1 MNSKEDFKKAQENA
15 EKMLKKVAAR
25 SSSNFKL
32 SIEHIYK
39 VLNEQ
44 LTTKDKLDYLRIE
57 LSELLQFKIEIRERI
72 EKENSISNQINF
84 FYPEEEM
91 IKEVEQFIRRMIQ
104 DYESIEKLEA
114 LESEE
119 KLTLK
124 QQILLIEALGL
135 LDNQHIKG
143 LDTSKKAKL
152 FAALLNRH
160 EQNIRELLTYLGGA
174 KKDLKPKLIVNNES
188 NVEVV
193 GDLLE
198 SLGLKIPLKVK

>member
-1 MNSKEDFKKAQENA
+1 MNSKEDFKKAQEDA

-25 SSSNFKL
+25 SSNNFKL

-44 LTTKDKLDYLRIE
+44 LTTKDKLDYLRNE

-72 EKENSISNQINF
+72 EKENSLSNQMNF

-91 IKEVEQFIRRMIQ
+91 IKEIEQIIRQLIQ

-124 QQILLIEALGL
+124 QQILLLEYLGIL
-135 LDNQHIKG
+135 KMDKISN
-143 LDTSKKAKL
+143 LDTKKKAVL
-152 FAALLNRH
+152 ISCLLNRG
-160 EQNIRELLTYLGGA
+160 EQSVRELLTYIGGV
-174 KKDLKPKLIVNNES
+174 KKDLKSKYNARTAENT
-188 NVEVV
+188 EVV
-193 GDLLE
+193 E
-198 SLGLKIPLKVK
+198 KILNSVGVV